1 MIQPS
6 NGGIESNGPESESRS
21 TSDASGIIFAPSM
34 LAADWSRAGEVV
46 AELAEAGCE
55 WIHFDAMD
63 GHFVP
68 NLSFGAMMVSALR
81 AHSKLHF
88 DAHLMVE
95 NPGDRIAEFLDAG
108 ADSISVHAEGNAH
121 LHRLIYKIKDG
132 GAQAGAVLNPATPP
146 QWLDT
151 ILPDLDFVL
160 VMSVNPGF
168 GGQRFLPLAT
178 QKIAYLDQVRRERGM
193 KFLIEVDGGVGVE
206 TAPEV
211 VAAGADILVCGSSL
225 LGADKSPRETVPTL
239 RAAIAGEVEK
249 RAAEKRAVQKRA
261 QALAL

>member
-1 MIQPS
+1 
-6 NGGIESNGPESESRS
+6 
-21 TSDASGIIFAPSM
+21 M

-68 NLSFGAMMVSALR
+68 NLSFGAMMMRALR

-95 NPGDRIAEFLDAG
+95 KPEDRIAEFLDAG
-108 ADSISVHAEGNAH
+108 ADSISVHVEGNAH
-121 LHRLIYKIKDG
+121 LHRLVHKIKDS

-146 QWLDT
+146 QSLDT

-168 GGQRFLPLAT
+168 GGQHFLPVAVE
-178 QKIAYLDQVRRERGM
+178 KIAYFDRVRRERDL
-193 KFLIEVDGGVGVE
+193 KFLIEVDGGIGVE
-206 TAPEV
+206 TVPLV
-211 VAAGADILVCGSSL
+211 VAAGVDILVCGSSL
-225 LGADKSPRETVPTL
+225 LGDGKSPRETVPAL
-239 RAAIAGEVEK
+239 RTAISGVGK
-249 RAAEKRAVQKRA
+249 Q
-261 QALAL
+261 